1 MIIIHLLPIMVWEKI
16 QGETML
22 FSESIIQY
30 GFVHCCLPEQVQGV
44 LRQWF
49 TNQKDVI
56 AVEIDTN
63 LLGSPFVCENL
74 EGGSELFPHIY
85 GLVNKDAVVRSYPAE
100 NVQWRKK

>member
-1 MIIIHLLPIMVWEKI
+1 MIIIHLLPVMDWEKI
-16 QGETML
+16 QGEIML
-22 FSESIIQY
+22 FSESIIEY

-49 TNQKDVI
+49 PNQKDVM

-63 LLGSPFVCENL
+63 LLVSPFVVENL

-85 GLVNKDAVVRSYPAE
+85 GLVNKDAVVRWYPVEADE
-100 NVQWRKK
+100 WR